1 MTIADVLRP
10 IGGPAVWRGPDL
22 VEIADHPADWIIPLT
37 PEQIEALVTAAQR
50 LLDGPFRRDD
60 ATAVGVP
67 LPALAGLAADV
78 RDRLVIGRGFV
89 VLRGMPVEGLSL
101 LEIERAYWLLGLHV
115 GIPVAQTASGDL
127 LVHVRDQ
134 GLDYTDPSV
143 RGYQTRAGLDYH
155 VDGSDV
161 VGLLC
166 VRAAR
171 RGGTSTIVSSAALHD
186 EIVTRRPD
194 LAEVLHQPFWFDR
207 RHGDGPESFYQLR
220 VFGFEGERFVMYYG
234 RSYIESAQRGP
245 QTTTL
250 TSAQVEALDL
260 VDQLANSPEF
270 FLPMDLQP
278 GDIQFL
284 DNRVVM
290 HARTDFEDWPE
301 PERKRDMVRLW
312 LSLDDGRP
320 ADMVPVARDVT

>member
-1 MTIADVLRP
+1 MTITDVLRP
-10 IGGPAVWRGPDL
+10 IGGPAAWRGPEL
-22 VEIADHPADWIIPLT
+22 VETPGHPADWIVRLT
-37 PEQIEALVTAAQR
+37 PEQTEALVTVAR
-50 LLDGPFRRDD
+50 ELPDGPFRRED
-60 ATAVGVP
+60 AIAAGVP
-67 LPALAGLAADV
+67 LPALAALAGNV
-78 RDRLVIGRGFV
+78 RAQLMLGRGFV
-89 VLRGMPVEGLSL
+89 VVRGMPIEQLSSR
-101 LEIERAYWLLGLHV
+101 EIERAYWVLGLHV
-115 GIPVAQTASGDL
+115 GIPVPQTAAADL

-166 VRAAR
+166 LRAAR
-171 RGGTSTIVSSAALHD
+171 SGGTSTIVSSTAVHD
-186 EIVTRRPD
+186 EVVARRPD

-207 RHGDGPESFYQLR
+207 RNGDGPDSFYQLPI
-220 VFGFEGERFVMYYG
+220 FGFEGDRFVMYYG

-245 QTTTL
+245 QTGAL
-250 TSAQVEALDL
+250 TAAQVEALDL
-260 VDQLANSPEF
+260 VDELANDPAF
-270 FLPMDLQP
+270 FLPMDLHP
-278 GDIQFL
+278 GDVQFL

-290 HARTDFEDWPE
+290 HARTDFIDWPE

-320 ADMVPVARDVT
+320 AEMVPVQ

>member
-1 MTIADVLRP
+1 MTITDVLHP
-10 IGGPAVWRGPDL
+10 IGGPAAWRGPEL
-22 VEIADHPADWIIPLT
+22 VET
-37 PEQIEALVTAAQR
+37 PERPAAWIVPLSHDQIEALVTVARQ
-50 LLDGPFRRDD
+50 LPDGPFHRED
-60 ATAVGVP
+60 AAAAGVP
-67 LPALAGLAADV
+67 LPALAGLAASV
-78 RDRLVIGRGFV
+78 RSELLTGRGFI
-89 VLRGMPVEGLSL
+89 VLRGMPVEELSADEL
-101 LEIERAYWLLGLHV
+101 ERAYWVLGLHI
-115 GIPVAQTASGDL
+115 GIPVPQTSAGDL

-134 GLDYTDPSV
+134 GLDYQDPSV

-171 RGGTSTIVSSAALHD
+171 RGGTSTIVSSMALHD
-186 EIVTRRPD
+186 EIVARRPD

-207 RHGDGPESFYQLR
+207 RNGDGPDSFYQLR
-220 VFGFEGERFVMYYG
+220 VFGFEGDRFVMYYG

-245 QTTTL
+245 QTGTL
-250 TSAQVEALDL
+250 SAAQVEALDL
-260 VDQLANSPEF
+260 VDELANAPEF
-270 FLPMDLQP
+270 FLPMDLRP
-278 GDIQFL
+278 GDVQFL

-320 ADMVPVARDVT
+320 AEMVPVTD